1 MPAPSGKDAGPK
13 VWLCHIEIRGRR
25 LAVIGARRFG
35 CNVCGRRTSGSGVR
49 AAGGSP
55 RTVRAM
61 TTADT
66 IRARALAA
74 LATVGVAALVAA
86 CGASSPKRNGTGT
99 IEKSGSTSLLKL
111 RVGDCVSSLRKGID
125 DPDAGHNGIF
135 KVEAVPCTAPHDG
148 EVLRISGLGGGAW
161 PGWSIVD
168 GEAARGRVALQERL
182 SRVTRGAKANADGQL
197 SLFTFRPSQER
208 WEFEGQRT
216 IVFLVL
222 YAQPRRGAVEPAA
235 TR

>member
-1 MPAPSGKDAGPK
+1 
-13 VWLCHIEIRGRR
+13 
-25 LAVIGARRFG
+25 
-35 CNVCGRRTSGSGVR
+35 
-49 AAGGSP
+49 
-55 RTVRAM
+55 M

-66 IRARALAA
+66 MRGRALAG
-74 LATVGVAALVAA
+74 LATVGVAALVAG
-86 CGASSPKRNGTGT
+86 CGASSPQRNGSGT

-111 RVGDCVSSLRKGID
+111 RVGDCVSSLREGID
-125 DPDAGHNGIF
+125 NPDEGHNGIF
-135 KVEAVPCTAPHDG
+135 KVDAVPCTAPHDG

-182 SRVTRGAKANADGQL
+182 ARVTPRVGANADGQL

-222 YAQPRRGAVEPAA
+222 YAKPRRGALAAAA